1 MSKAILEFDLSDSDD
16 LASYTRV
23 VNADK
28 MASALFEIRYNM
40 LKRVRYALESNDSDA
55 LDLIGEEISNILN
68 DCYLSVE
75 EITQ

>member
-1 MSKAILEFDLSDSDD
+1 MSKAILEFDLSDLDD

-28 MASALFEIRYNM
+28 MAAALFEIRYNM
-40 LKRVRYALESNDSDA
+40 MKKVQNTIEATGNDA
-55 LDLIGEEISNILN
+55 LDCVGEELTSIFEDCHLNI
-68 DCYLSVE
+68 D

>member
-1 MSKAILEFDLSDSDD
+1 MSKAILEFDLSDLDD

-28 MASALFEIRYNM
+28 MAAALFEIRYNM
-40 LKRVRYALESNDSDA
+40 MKKVRDAIERTNDDA
-55 LDLIGEEISNILN
+55 LDCVSEELTSIFEDCHLNI
-68 DCYLSVE
+68 D